1 MANGTIAFDT
11 LQTSGQITGTAKSL
25 DTDYVVNGSAKMVIN
40 YDQITDTIRSSLNVS
55 SVSDDATGDFTITF
69 TASKTDINYSP
80 SSVSLAYAASDRIG
94 SFVGIRVTS
103 QSTPN
108 ARSVAFTTSTLRIN
122 TGYAANASGA
132 ANEADSDA
140 NCVQTFG
147 DLA

>member
-11 LQTSGQITGTAKSL
+11 LQTSGQITGTAKSV